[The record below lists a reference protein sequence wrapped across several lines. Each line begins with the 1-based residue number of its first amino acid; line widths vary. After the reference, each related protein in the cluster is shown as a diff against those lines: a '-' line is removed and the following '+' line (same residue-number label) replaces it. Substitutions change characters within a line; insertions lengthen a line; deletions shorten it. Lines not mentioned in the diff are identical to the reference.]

1 MTIIDTHAHIYPDKI
16 ALKAAKSIGEF
27 YEIPM
32 HLDGT
37 VSSLLKAGNE
47 AGISRFLVHS
57 VAVTW
62 ERARSINDFIAAS
75 VQAHPE
81 RFIGFGSMHPTH
93 PEMEKELDHMLE
105 LGLRGVKL
113 HPDFQKIPIDDER
126 CQEIYRLCSQRVP
139 VLLHTGDYRYDYSNP
154 ERMRLVLEKFPDCTF
169 IGAHFGGWSVW
180 EEAVKKLSP
189 YRNFYV
195 DTSSSL
201 SDISTETARE
211 LIRCYTPDRILYG
224 TDFPLGD
231 SAKEISLVKK
241 AVTDEVVLEKI
252 FYRNAS
258 ELFDIKL

>member
-32 HLDGT
+32 HLDGA
-37 VSSLLKAGNE
+37 VSSLLKAGDE

-113 HPDFQKIPIDDER
+113 HPDFQ
-126 CQEIYRLCSQRVP
+126 
-139 VLLHTGDYRYDYSNP
+139 
-154 ERMRLVLEKFPDCTF
+154 
-169 IGAHFGGWSVW
+169 HFHV
-180 EEAVKKLSP
+180 A
-189 YRNFYV
+189 
-195 DTSSSL
+195 DQ
-201 SDISTETARE
+201 A
-211 LIRCYTPDRILYG
+211 LITWLI
-224 TDFPLGD
+224 
-231 SAKEISLVKK
+231 I
-241 AVTDEVVLEKI
+241 I
-252 FYRNAS
+252 
-258 ELFDIKL
+258 